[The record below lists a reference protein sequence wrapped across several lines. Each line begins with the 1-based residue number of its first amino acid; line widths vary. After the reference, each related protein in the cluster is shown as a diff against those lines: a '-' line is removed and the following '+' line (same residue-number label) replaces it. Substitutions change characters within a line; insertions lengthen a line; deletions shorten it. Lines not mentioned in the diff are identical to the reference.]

1 MATCFMIQPFDGTI
15 FDKRYRD
22 CFRPAIVDAKLD
34 PYRVDGDPA
43 AEVLISS
50 IEDGIRGAAICLADI
65 TLDNANVWYELGFA
79 LALGKPVVMICAA
92 GRQKFPF
99 DIQHRNIIVYSTES
113 SSDFDVLRS
122 KISLTL
128 RARLSKAELVKQAAE
143 SELVSEVNGISH
155 SEVVALAAIASEIT
169 KPFDSTGLWLVKQ
182 SVERQGVTAI
192 GFQLAML
199 RLTERDF
206 VRFAEIEGDHESF
219 DGVQLTAVAWKWIA
233 ANDNLFVL
241 SKIKGDAGDAAALR
255 RPGSKAAPIDDFA
268 DDDIPF

>member
-1 MATCFMIQPFDGTI
+1 MIQPFDGAI

-22 CFRPAIVDAKLD
+22 CFRPAIMGAELD

-50 IEDGIRGAAICLADI
+50 IEDGIRSAAICLADI
-65 TLDNANVWYELGFA
+65 SLDNANVWYELGFA

-99 DIQHRNIIVYSTES
+99 DIQHRNVIVYSTES
-113 SSDFDVLRS
+113 SSDFEELRS
-122 KISLTL
+122 KITVTL
-128 RARLSKAELVKQAAE
+128 RARLSRAELVKQAAE
-143 SELVSEVNGISH
+143 SELVSEFNGMSH
-155 SEVVALAAIASEIT
+155 SEVVALAAIASEIS
-169 KPFDSTGLWLVKQ
+169 KPLDSAGLWLVKQ

-219 DGVQLTAVAWKWIA
+219 DGVQLTAAAWKWIS

-241 SKIKGDAGDAAALR
+241 SKIKSDAADDAAIR
-255 RPGSKAAPIDDFA
+255 RSGSKAPPLDDFV
-268 DDDIPF
+268 DDGIPF